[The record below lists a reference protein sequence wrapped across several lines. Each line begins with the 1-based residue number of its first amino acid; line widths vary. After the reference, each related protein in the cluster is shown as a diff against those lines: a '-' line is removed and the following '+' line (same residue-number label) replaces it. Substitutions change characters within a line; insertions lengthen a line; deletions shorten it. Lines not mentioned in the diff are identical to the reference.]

1 MKYITTID
9 NREYTVEILEDGH
22 ITVDGQPYHVD
33 FESINGQPLYS
44 LLVDGQSYESMV
56 YPTEQEWEVLLRG
69 HLYRAR
75 VEDEREKRL
84 RAAAGGGAAQNAHF
98 HLKAPMPGLV
108 VAVPVSEGQQVSA
121 GDVLVILESM
131 KMQNELKSPQDGV
144 VHRVRV
150 EAGQSVERNQVMLS
164 VHAPEA

>member
-9 NREYTVEILEDGH
+9 NQEYTVEILDDGVV
-22 ITVDGQPYHVD
+22 TVNGKTYRVD

-44 LLVDGQSYESMV
+44 LLVNGASYESMV
-56 YPTEQEWEVLLRG
+56 YATEEAWEVLLRG
-69 HLYRAR
+69 YLYKAT
-75 VEDEREKRL
+75 VEEEREKRL
-84 RAAAGGGAAQNAHF
+84 RVAAGGSQAQNAHF

-108 VAVPVSEGQQVSA
+108 VTVPVSEGQEVKS

-131 KMQNELKSPQDGV
+131 KMQNELKSPQDGIV
-144 VHRVRV
+144 KRVRV
-150 EAGQSVERNQVMLS
+150 QAGQSVERNQVMLS

>member
-9 NREYTVEILEDGH
+9 DKEFTVEILEDGAV
-22 ITVDGQPYHVD
+22 TVNGKHYRVD

-44 LLVDGQSYESMV
+44 LLVNGLSYEGMV
-56 YPTEQEWEVLLRG
+56 YPTEEAWEVLLG
-69 HLYRAR
+69 GYLYRAQ

-84 RAAAGGGAAQNAHF
+84 RAAAGGSQAQNANF

-108 VAVPVSEGQQVSA
+108 VAVPVEDGQTVQA
-121 GDVLVILESM
+121 GDVLLILESM

-144 VHRVRV
+144 VRRVRV
-150 EAGQSVERNQVMLS
+150 QAGESVERGQVMLS
-164 VHAPEA
+164 VYAAGE

>member
-9 NREYTVEILEDGH
+9 NREYTVEILNDGLV
-22 ITVDGQPYHVD
+22 TVNGKTYRVD

-44 LLVDGQSYESMV
+44 LLVDGVSYEGMA
-56 YPTEQEWEVLLRG
+56 YPTEEAWEVLLRG
-69 HLYRAR
+69 YLYKAT
-75 VEDEREKRL
+75 VEDERERRL
-84 RAAAGGGAAQNAHF
+84 RAASGGGKVQNAHF

-108 VAVPVSEGQQVSA
+108 VAVPVSEGQTVKT

-144 VHRVRV
+144 VRRVRIA
-150 EAGQSVERNQVMLS
+150 AGQSVERNQVMLS
-164 VHAPEA
+164 VHTEA